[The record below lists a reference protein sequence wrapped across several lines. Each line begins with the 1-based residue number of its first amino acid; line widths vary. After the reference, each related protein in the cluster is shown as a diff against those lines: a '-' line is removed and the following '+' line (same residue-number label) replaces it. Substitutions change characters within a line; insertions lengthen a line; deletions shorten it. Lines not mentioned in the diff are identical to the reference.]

1 MANVIIHR
9 QHQSAPSS
17 RMPKGYAWEVRRGV
31 KPHTTE
37 GGVVIPSMVTHGYF
51 VQGSRGGYTLQATF
65 TISPWKGEGYAE
77 FEDRMQK
84 AIHGICHDIE
94 VVLDGGD
101 ARGKVN
107 LMLESLAE
115 KAATKYDIDP
125 ALLKRHFQHQ
135 DLQER
140 D

>member
-1 MANVIIHR
+1 MPNILIPR

-17 RMPKGYAWEVRRGV
+17 RMPKGYAWKVRHGV

-37 GGVVIPSMVTHGYF
+37 GGVVVPSMVTHGYY
-51 VQGSRGGYTLQATF
+51 VQGSRGGYTLCAIF
-65 TISPWKGEGYAE
+65 SISPWKGEGQAE

-84 AIHGICHDIE
+84 ATYGICHDID

-107 LMLESLAE
+107 LMLENLAD
-115 KAATKYDIDP
+115 KASDKYDIDP